1 MVLFCSKN
9 IINNKIK
16 EIDMSKRLFV
26 MMSMCIMGLFTAN
39 SLFAEDVTVDGVNY
53 TIAKKTQTAE
63 VKGTTNTGKIVI
75 PSELLVDDV
84 TYIVTSVADE
94 AFYYNTQIK
103 DITLPSSIQ
112 KIGNKA
118 FCHCSHLSNI
128 AIPQTVNYIG
138 FNAFEF
144 CQSLRSIEFPDSMQY
159 VPYMAFYGCMSL
171 REVKLPNTLTSIGSG
186 AFRDCESLT
195 EIVIPDSVTTFGD
208 GVFLDCPNLK
218 SVNIPSRVKKLSNS
232 LFGRCS
238 SLKEIEIPDSV
249 AIIDDCAFYECTSL
263 DSINTNKATQ
273 INQYAFYGCS
283 GLASVRFGEPL
294 KYLDYMS
301 FANCADLCDVYSY
314 SNIVPRML
322 TSHTHNPFQD
332 SMIEEAVL
340 HVPGS
345 LIEEYKA
352 SDDYRKKLLEYNEM
366 MITNQM
372 LEAKIKALSI
382 YRDYETADAKSR
394 NIIINHKC
402 EYLDNPLLNNGTLVL
417 SDRTINLGFIVN
429 SFLASKVEH
438 QIDFFNNKDPHK
450 PIFLI
455 IDKNFGGSVLAAER
469 IINKMKHSQ
478 SPVYVVVKELAASA
492 AAVITA
498 AAKKSYIYNNAS
510 IIHHQPHASVFR
522 SLNYKESKE
531 ITEELAKAFQ
541 RFMAPVY
548 KKIGISWDKFIDKI
562 YAKSVSGDWSEYGDD
577 AVKNKFADIV
587 ISDIRDT
594 SIYTKEDNNSK
605 FSLLSLLF
613 GQKDQKSL
621 KQMLDEDMLLNKHDF
636 CYFYDIT
643 NNQKIIEYQNQISN
657 TQK

>member
-1 MVLFCSKN
+1 MSYCIKKVSFLFFLCSVCYSSVSLSAN
-9 IINNKIK
+9 DIGRSNNSGNFDSEKVKKENEELSLKIRSLEVQMEYQRKKMEYELYSRQIEIEKIK
-16 EIDMSKRLFV
+16 
-26 MMSMCIMGLFTAN
+26 
-39 SLFAEDVTVDGVNY
+39 
-53 TIAKKTQTAE
+53 
-63 VKGTTNTGKIVI
+63 
-75 PSELLVDDV
+75 
-84 TYIVTSVADE
+84 
-94 AFYYNTQIK
+94 K
-103 DITLPSSIQ
+103 DIE
-112 KIGNKA
+112 
-118 FCHCSHLSNI
+118 
-128 AIPQTVNYIG
+128 YY
-138 FNAFEF
+138 
-144 CQSLRSIEFPDSMQY
+144 QS
-159 VPYMAFYGCMSL
+159 
-171 REVKLPNTLTSIGSG
+171 K
-186 AFRDCESLT
+186 
-195 EIVIPDSVTTFGD
+195 
-208 GVFLDCPNLK
+208 
-218 SVNIPSRVKKLSNS
+218 
-232 LFGRCS
+232 
-238 SLKEIEIPDSV
+238 
-249 AIIDDCAFYECTSL
+249 
-263 DSINTNKATQ
+263 TNK
-273 INQYAFYGCS
+273 
-283 GLASVRFGEPL
+283 V
-294 KYLDYMS
+294 
-301 FANCADLCDVYSY
+301 
-314 SNIVPRML
+314 
-322 TSHTHNPFQD
+322 
-332 SMIEEAVL
+332 
-340 HVPGS
+340 
-345 LIEEYKA
+345 IEEYKA
-352 SDDYRKKLLEYNEM
+352 SDDYRKKLLEYHEM

-587 ISDIRDT
+587 VSDIRDT